1 MSLPPQ
7 SVLLQEG
14 SYGCA
19 FSPPLQCKKSKVKTK
34 VNTKVNT
41 KVKTK
46 KIKKRIV
53 GKLMLEK
60 DAEIELSIAEL
71 VRSIPGYERYFIVQE
86 KDNCVASN
94 FKKLRDDYEDKCNV
108 LKKHEN
114 KDLIQ
119 LLSPFGG
126 TPLYELSVQSSFDF
140 IGSLRHMLEGIL
152 KLQQQGICHFDLHT
166 GNILVDSHETM
177 RIIDFGAAFVGDQ
190 VTQKNLWLHIY
201 DFSPEY
207 DPQPPELSVMNG
219 LYSKKPLLQS
229 IVDTVKYK
237 KVMSITEQILGYS
250 LEEQE
255 NDLRI
260 FWKSDTT
267 YNGGS
272 WIPFFHKYWLLWDNW
287 SIGVIFVKLLQKALF
302 NPSFVKKTWSVY
314 GLIIRKVLKGLL
326 HPNPMRRLTAE
337 KALSLLSS

>member
-1 MSLPPQ
+1 MSVRPQ

-19 FSPPLQCKKSKVKTK
+19 FTPPVPCKGRQSRTSKGK
-34 VNTKVNT
+34 
-41 KVKTK
+41 KTK

-53 GKLMLEK
+53 GKVMLEK
-60 DAEIELSIAEL
+60 DAEIELSIAQL
-71 VRSIPGYERYFIVQE
+71 VKHIPGYERYFIIQE
-86 KDNCVASN
+86 KDNCTIED
-94 FKKLRDDYEDKCNV
+94 FKKLRNEYEDKCQMF
-108 LKKHEN
+108 KKHSN

-126 TPLYELSVQSSFDF
+126 TPLYEMAFHSSFDF
-140 IGSLRHMLEGIL
+140 IGSLRHMLEGVV

-190 VTQKNLWLHIY
+190 VNQKNLWLHIY

-219 LYSKKPLLQS
+219 LYSNKPLLQS

-237 KVMSITEQILGYS
+237 KVMKITEQIFGYS

-255 NDLRI
+255 NDLRY
-260 FWKSDTT
+260 FWKNDTT
-267 YNGGS
+267 YEGGS
-272 WIPFFHKYWLLWDNW
+272 WIPFFHKFWKTWDTW
-287 SIGVIFVKLLQKALF
+287 SIGVIFIKLLQKALF
-302 NPSFVKKTWSVY
+302 NPSFLIKTWNIHGS
-314 GLIIRKVLKGLL
+314 IIRKVLKGLV
-326 HPNPMRRLTAE
+326 HPNPEYRFSAE
-337 KALSLLSS
+337 KALSLLS

>member
-1 MSLPPQ
+1 MSSPPQ

-19 FSPPLQCKKSKVKTK
+19 FTPPIPCKKSKA
-34 VNTKVNT
+34 
-41 KVKTK
+41 KTK

-53 GKLMLEK
+53 GKVMLEK

-71 VRSIPGYERYFIVQE
+71 VKNIPGYERYFVVQE
-86 KDNCVASN
+86 KDNCTPNN
-94 FKKLRDDYEDKCNV
+94 FKELRPDYEDKCKMF
-108 LKKHEN
+108 KKHSN
-114 KDLIQ
+114 KELIQ

-126 TPLYELSVQSSFDF
+126 TPLYDMAIQSSFDF
-140 IGSLRHMLEGIL
+140 MGSLRHMLEGIL

-190 VTQKNLWLHIY
+190 VTTKNLWMHIY

-219 LYSKKPLLQS
+219 LYSNQPLLQS
-229 IVDTVKYK
+229 IIDTIKYK
-237 KVMSITEQILGYS
+237 KVMRITEQIFDYS

-255 NDLRI
+255 NQLRL
-260 FWKSDTT
+260 FWKNDTT
-267 YNGGS
+267 YDGGS
-272 WIPFFHKYWLLWDNW
+272 WVPFFHKYWRSWDAW

-302 NPSFVKKTWSVY
+302 NPSFLMNTWSIH
-314 GLIIRKVLKGLL
+314 GKTIRKVLKGLL
-326 HPNPMRRLTAE
+326 HPNPMSRLSVE
-337 KALSLLSS
+337 KALFLISS